1 MYPHLPICTTV
12 STLSGSMPPGRRSGR
27 EICPRFL
34 LVFVEY
40 FWRHAGMQFALVFV
54 VMLLFSGCLGKSQ
67 GEVRAMPPS
76 HTGTFE
82 QPYARLAACAKA

>member
-1 MYPHLPICTTV
+1 
-12 STLSGSMPPGRRSGR
+12 
-27 EICPRFL
+27 
-34 LVFVEY
+34 
-40 FWRHAGMQFALVFV
+40 MQFALVFV

-82 QPYARLAACAKA
+82 QPYAQLAACAKA